1 MLNKPHNNGDERL
14 MTKFEKNDRVEIT
27 AYPDSAYNGFF
38 GKVVSPLDQYGYVE
52 LALESVPVGYSEE
65 WQIGGFYVHPKE
77 ISLAKQETKVTEFKA
92 GDVVRLTRNGR
103 NWYGAE
109 YGYAKGAEF
118 VLEAIY
124 DELFHFNGPET
135 DFIPWRVTDGGW
147 VRSDDIELVS
157 RKEDH
162 PTVEITSEMIDWED
176 ALFGEHETENIAAV
190 YNITRVAEE
199 LVSLKIK
206 KTFAWTS
213 EDLIELGS
221 HLFALAEYLETG
233 TVFLSDEGECLEC
246 ENEHLRDSNERLV
259 SANEAKRQR
268 LAKIRELTEA

>member
-1 MLNKPHNNGDERL
+1 
-14 MTKFEKNDRVEIT
+14 MTKFKIGDE
-27 AYPDSAYNGFF
+27 
-38 GKVVSPLDQYGYVE
+38 VVSTDPYWDKVPISDRPGKGDIVDSVGTDYWKVSWHDRYGICTE
-52 LALESVPVGYSEE
+52 HESKLA
-65 WQIGGFYVHPKE
+65 
-77 ISLAKQETKVTEFKA
+77 LAKQETKVTEFRA
-92 GDVVRLTRNGR
+92 GDVVRLISSRNF
-103 NWYGAE
+103 YGE
-109 YGYAKGAEF
+109 EF
-118 VLEAIY
+118 DGWGNRCGFEVGSVHELEEINPRCSKAGEFDGWNIA
-124 DELFHFNGPET
+124 G
-135 DFIPWRVTDGGW
+135 GGW

-176 ALFGEHETENIAAV
+176 ALFGTHETENIAAV

-206 KTFAWTS
+206 KRFAWTS

-233 TVFLSDEGECLEC
+233 TVDLSDEGECLEC